1 MLEHLE
7 LFFKSVFINNMIFA
21 TFLGMCSYLAVSKK
35 VSTAVGLGAAV
46 IFVMAITVPLNW
58 LLDQYVLRDGALAWL
73 DGSEGGEGFSGIN
86 LGFLSFILFIAT
98 IATMV
103 QLVEIIVE
111 KFAPALYNSLGI
123 FLPLIA
129 VNCAILGGSLFMQ
142 TRDIPTLGLALNY
155 GISSGIGWFLAI
167 LAIAAIREKIR
178 YSHVPAPLRG
188 LGITFIITGLMA
200 IGFMSFGGMLT
211 GSGEKKEAPEGTTQV
226 VPQKELN
233 ENQVETAMVESV
245 VDHPNVKNN

>member
-1 MLEHLE
+1 MLEHIE
-7 LFFKSVFINNMIFA
+7 LFFKSIFVDNMVFA
-21 TFLGMCSYLAVSKK
+21 YFLGMCSYLAVSKK

-46 IFVMAITVPLNW
+46 IFVLTVTVPLNW
-58 LLDQYVLRDGALAWL
+58 FLDQYILQSGALAWL
-73 DGSEGGEGFSGIN
+73 DGNRETPELSAYADYDLS
-86 LGFLSFILFIAT
+86 FLSFILFIAT

-111 KFAPALYNSLGI
+111 KFSPSLYNSLGI

-142 TRDIPTLGLALNY
+142 SREIETAALALNY
-155 GISSGIGWFLAI
+155 GFSSGIGWFLAI
-167 LAIAAIREKIR
+167 VAIAAIREKIR
-178 YSHVPAPLRG
+178 YSNVPAPLRG

-211 GSGEKKEAPEGTTQV
+211 GGEDASPASTALNTQPQATIQPSIEKEIETTTEV
-226 VPQKELN
+226 VSQ
-233 ENQVETAMVESV
+233 
-245 VDHPNVKNN
+245 

>member
-1 MLEHLE
+1 MEHIE
-7 LFFKSVFINNMIFA
+7 LIFKSIFVDNMVFA

-58 LLDQYVLRDGALAWL
+58 LLDKYILQDGALAWL
-73 DGSEGGEGFSGIN
+73 GPEYASYDLS
-86 LGFLSFILFIAT
+86 FLSFILFIAT

-111 KFAPALYNSLGI
+111 KFSPSLYNSLGI

-142 TRDIPTLGLALNY
+142 SREIQTIGLAFNY

-178 YSHVPAPLRG
+178 YSNVPAPLRG

-211 GSGEKKEAPEGTTQV
+211 GGDAEETT
-226 VPQKELN
+226 E
-233 ENQVETAMVESV
+233 ETAIVTPEQ
-245 VDHPNVKNN
+245 NNTLEITKEEATKLAKNETEIKE

>member
-1 MLEHLE
+1 MEHLE
-7 LFFKSVFINNMIFA
+7 LFFKSIFIDNMVFA

-46 IFVMAITVPLNW
+46 IFVLAVTVPLNW
-58 LLDQYVLRDGALAWL
+58 LLDQYILRDGALVWL
-73 DGSEGGEGFSGIN
+73 GEEYADYN
-86 LGFLSFILFIAT
+86 LSFLSFILFIAT

-111 KFAPALYNSLGI
+111 KFSPSLYNSLGI

-142 TRDIPTLGLALNY
+142 SREIESLGLAFNY

-178 YSHVPAPLRG
+178 YSNVPAPLRG

-211 GSGEKKEAPEGTTQV
+211 GGDEAP
-226 VPQKELN
+226 KE
-233 ENQVETAMVESV
+233 EETAVAVSVEENKTTASIEVEVES
-245 VDHPNVKNN
+245 NKTEQ

>member
-1 MLEHLE
+1 MEQLE
-7 LFFKSVFINNMIFA
+7 LFFKSIFIDNMVFA

-35 VSTAVGLGAAV
+35 VTTAVGLGAAV

-58 LLDQYVLRDGALAWL
+58 LLDHYILQEGALAWL
-73 DGSEGGEGFSGIN
+73 GPEYAEYDLS
-86 LGFLSFILFIAT
+86 FLSFIMFIAT

-111 KFAPALYNSLGI
+111 KFSPSLYNSLGI

-142 TRDIPTLGLALNY
+142 SREIPSLGLALNY
-155 GISSGIGWFLAI
+155 GVSSGIGWFLAI

-178 YSHVPAPLRG
+178 YSNVPPALRG

-211 GSGEKKEAPEGTTQV
+211 GGNEKKA
-226 VPQKELN
+226 KK
-233 ENQVETAMVESV
+233 VETVKVE
-245 VDHPNVKNN
+245 KNKKANDLANNTTEIKK

>member
-1 MLEHLE
+1 MEHVE
-7 LFFKSVFINNMIFA
+7 LFFKSIFIDNMVFA

-35 VSTAVGLGAAV
+35 VTTAVGLGAAV
-46 IFVMAITVPLNW
+46 IFVLAITVPLNW
-58 LLDQYVLRDGALAWL
+58 LLDQFILQPGALVWL
-73 DGSEGGEGFSGIN
+73 GEEYVDYDLS
-86 LGFLSFILFIAT
+86 FLSFILFIAT

-111 KFAPALYNSLGI
+111 KFSPSLYNSLGI

-142 TRDIPTLGLALNY
+142 SREIATLGLATTY
-155 GISSGIGWFLAI
+155 GIGSGIGWFLAI

-178 YSHVPAPLRG
+178 YSDVPAPLRG

-211 GSGEKKEAPEGTTQV
+211 GGDDAKKSEDNAAQIETVKDNTTT
-226 VPQKELN
+226 KEI
-233 ENQVETAMVESV
+233 A
-245 VDHPNVKNN
+245 NNTKVIN